1 MARPAGYYSGKAQ
14 ALLAALTLALPLAAC
29 SDDGWWIFSEE
40 DTSEEITGS
49 LSVRPSPQAAPE
61 APPITRQSVEI
72 ELPQG
77 APSALSNRLQE
88 ELRLALARQSVTASS
103 LDTLQSA
110 FKLKTAVKAAANASG
125 IIVLLVADMES
136 REGTRLHRAVIEQR
150 LPPSPSANGNVWQAL
165 SEEDMQR
172 LAGETVNKLGAWP
185 RFAELKGPGPA
196 PAETP
201 RALYAEAED
210 LLELGPEI
218 TPAGFD
224 DPATLT
230 ADDRIATASTAPAAA
245 PAATSSATLAGETRF
260 LVTVRAANTQEGAA
274 GRTDG
279 TTLARAL
286 RQALTEKDRQAGRRL
301 QAETGYFVTGD
312 IKTAPRGKA
321 LTRVEIEWQIAAKD
335 GTPLGL
341 VRQANDVANSEIDR
355 SWGLIAEAAGKA
367 AADGIL
373 ELLAPQKARS

>member
-49 LSVRPSPQAAPE
+49 LSARPSPQAAPE

-77 APSALSNRLQE
+77 APSALSNKLQE

-125 IIVLLVADMES
+125 IIVLLVADMEN
-136 REGTRLHRAVIEQR
+136 REGKRLHRAVIEQR
-150 LPPSPSANGNVWQAL
+150 LPPSSSANGNVWQAL

-185 RFAELKGPGPA
+185 RFAELKGPGSA
-196 PAETP
+196 PAETQG
-201 RALYAEAED
+201 ALYAEAED

-224 DPATLT
+224 DPAALT
-230 ADDRIATASTAPAAA
+230 ADDRLSTASTAAA
-245 PAATSSATLAGETRF
+245 PSATLAGETRF

-286 RQALTEKDRQAGRRL
+286 RQALTEKDRQAGGRL
-301 QAETGYFVTGD
+301 EAEAGYFVTGD

-355 SWGLIAEAAGKA
+355 SWDLIAEAAGKA

>member
-61 APPITRQSVEI
+61 APPVIRQSVEI

-103 LDTLQSA
+103 LETLQSA
-110 FKLKTAVKAAANASG
+110 YKLKTAVKAAANASG
-125 IIVLLVADMES
+125 IIVLLVADMEN

-150 LPPSPSANGNVWQAL
+150 LPPSSKANGNVWQAL
-165 SEEDMQR
+165 SEEDIQR

-185 RFAELKGPGPA
+185 RFAELKAPGAA
-196 PAETP
+196 PAQTP
-201 RALYAEAED
+201 GTTKTPGALYAEAEG

-224 DPATLT
+224 RPAALT
-230 ADDRIATASTAPAAA
+230 ADDRLATAGTAPAAA
-245 PAATSSATLAGETRF
+245 PAGETRF
-260 LVTVRAANTQEGAA
+260 LVTVRGADTKDGST

-286 RQALTEKDRQAGRRL
+286 RQALTEKDRQAGGNPAA
-301 QAETGYFVTGD
+301 QTGYFVTGD
-312 IKTAPRGKA
+312 IKTAPRGSA
-321 LTRVEIEWQIAAKD
+321 RTRVEIEWQVAAKD

-341 VRQANDVANSEIDR
+341 VRQANEVENSEIDR

-373 ELLAPQKARS
+373 ELLAPQNARS

>member
-77 APSALSNRLQE
+77 APSGISNRLQE

-150 LPPSPSANGNVWQAL
+150 LPASPSANGNVWQAF

-185 RFAELKGPGPA
+185 RFAELKGPGTA

-224 DPATLT
+224 DPAALT
-230 ADDRIATASTAPAAA
+230 ADDRLATASTAAA
-245 PAATSSATLAGETRF
+245 PAATLAGETRF
-260 LVTVRAANTQEGAA
+260 LVTVRAANAQEGAA

-286 RQALTEKDRQAGRRL
+286 RQALTEKDRQAGGRL
-301 QAETGYFVTGD
+301 EAETGYFVTGD

-355 SWGLIAEAAGKA
+355 SWGLIAEAAGEA
-367 AADGIL
+367 AAEGIL

>member
-77 APSALSNRLQE
+77 APSGISNRLQE

-150 LPPSPSANGNVWQAL
+150 LPASPSANGNVWQAF

-185 RFAELKGPGPA
+185 RFAELKGPGTA

-224 DPATLT
+224 DPAALT
-230 ADDRIATASTAPAAA
+230 ADDRLATASTAAA
-245 PAATSSATLAGETRF
+245 PAATLAGETRF
-260 LVTVRAANTQEGAA
+260 LVTVRAANAQEGAA

-279 TTLARAL
+279 TTLARAPC
-286 RQALTEKDRQAGRRL
+286 QALPAKAWPAGRSL
-301 QAETGYFVTGD
+301 EAETGYFVTGD

-355 SWGLIAEAAGKA
+355 SWGLIAEAAGEA
-367 AADGIL
+367 AAEGIL

>member
-29 SDDGWWIFSEE
+29 SDDGWWIFSE
-40 DTSEEITGS
+40 DDASEEITGS

-77 APSALSNRLQE
+77 APSALSNKLQE
-88 ELRLALARQSVTASS
+88 ELRVALARQSVTASS

-125 IIVLLVADMES
+125 IIVLLVADMEN
-136 REGTRLHRAVIEQR
+136 RQGERLHRAVIEQR

-185 RFAELKGPGPA
+185 RFAELKGPGLA

-224 DPATLT
+224 DPAALT
-230 ADDRIATASTAPAAA
+230 ADDRLATASTAPAAA
-245 PAATSSATLAGETRF
+245 PAATLAGETRF
-260 LVTVRAANTQEGAA
+260 LVTVRAANAQEGAA
-274 GRTDG
+274 GRRDG

-301 QAETGYFVTGD
+301 EAEAGYFVTGN
-312 IKTAPRGKA
+312 IKTAPRGEGR
-321 LTRVEIEWQIAAKD
+321 TQVEIEWQVAAKD

>member
-77 APSALSNRLQE
+77 APSGISNRLQE

-150 LPPSPSANGNVWQAL
+150 LPASPSANGNVWQAF

-172 LAGETVNKLGAWP
+172 LAGETVNKRGARP
-185 RFAELKGPGPA
+185 RFAELKGPGTA

-224 DPATLT
+224 DPAALT
-230 ADDRIATASTAPAAA
+230 ADDRLATASTAAA
-245 PAATSSATLAGETRF
+245 PAATLAGETRF
-260 LVTVRAANTQEGAA
+260 LVTVRAANAQEGAA

-286 RQALTEKDRQAGRRL
+286 RQALTEKDRQAGGRL
-301 QAETGYFVTGD
+301 EAETGYFVTGD

-355 SWGLIAEAAGKA
+355 SWGLIAEAAGEA
-367 AADGIL
+367 AAEGIL

>member
-40 DTSEEITGS
+40 ENREEITGS

-61 APPITRQSVEI
+61 APPVIRQSVEI

-103 LDTLQSA
+103 LETLQSA
-110 FKLKTAVKAAANASG
+110 YKLKTAVKAAANASG
-125 IIVLLVADMES
+125 IIVLLVADMEN

-150 LPPSPSANGNVWQAL
+150 LPPSSKANGNVWQAL
-165 SEEDMQR
+165 SEEDIQR

-185 RFAELKGPGPA
+185 RFAELKGPGTA

-201 RALYAEAED
+201 GALYAEAED

-224 DPATLT
+224 DPASLT
-230 ADDRIATASTAPAAA
+230 ADDRLATAGTAPAAA
-245 PAATSSATLAGETRF
+245 PTGETRF
-260 LVTVRAANTQEGAA
+260 LVTVRGADTKDGST

-286 RQALTEKDRQAGRRL
+286 RQALTEKDRQAGGNPAA
-301 QAETGYFVTGD
+301 QTGYFVTGD
-312 IKTAPRGKA
+312 IKTAPRGSA
-321 LTRVEIEWQIAAKD
+321 RTRVEIEWQVAAKD

-341 VRQANDVANSEIDR
+341 VRQANEVENSEIDR

-373 ELLAPQKARS
+373 ELLAPQNARS